1 MFYQNDHALGYTNIR
16 IFGTDPNGSQ
26 MSRCGEEQNYKIG
39 IKPKSWLPNWCWN
52 LVLQLPSLGCD
63 LGIGQI
69 IHSLIKRMEKKTAEF
84 QLCRSIG
91 TNTWFDPYTQNVTNV
106 GWKGW
111 FFFFQTWRT
120 WFLGQVYNLIFY
132 RCLGDFSAFLSCE
145 KWIWVGS
152 EMGAPKK
159 GFSFSMGNMMLNQ
172 RADLWGFVFEG
183 HPKFLDLWE
192 NHISHP
198 QKCQKWWLK
207 NRPSPDFQV
216 IHVMEDICWFRTR
229 GPSSHVRANFRWA
242 LGGWKL

>member
-1 MFYQNDHALGYTNIR
+1 MAA
-16 IFGTDPNGSQ
+16 
-26 MSRCGEEQNYKIG
+26 E
-39 IKPKSWLPNWCWN
+39 
-52 LVLQLPSLGCD
+52 LVLEPGSSASLFRLRFGHRSNYSQPNQTD
-63 LGIGQI
+63 GKKNSRIPVVQVHRYQHMI
-69 IHSLIKRMEKKTAEF
+69 WPIYPKRDKRRMEGV
-84 QLCRSIG
+84 I
-91 TNTWFDPYTQNVTNV
+91 
-106 GWKGW
+106 
-111 FFFFQTWRT
+111 FFFQTWRT